1 MNRETK
7 RLVQKQQAQ
16 AERDKVRAANITG
29 RRGAG
34 GTGDGEGPREGRFRR
49 WARFLRE
56 VRLELKKVSWPR
68 RGEVFTYT
76 LVVITT
82 VLIVT
87 AIVFVL
93 DFAFGNTVFKVF
105 S

>member
-1 MNRETK
+1 M
-7 RLVQKQQAQ
+7 VAKQQAQ

-29 RRGAG
+29 KR
-34 GTGDGEGPREGRFRR
+34 GTGDDGEGPPEGRLRR
-49 WARFLRE
+49 WLRFIRE

-68 RGEVFTYT
+68 RAEVVTYT

-87 AIVFVL
+87 ALVFVL
-93 DFAFGNTVFKVF
+93 DFAFANTILEVF

>member
-7 RLVQKQQAQ
+7 RLVKKQQAL

-29 RRGAG
+29 RRG
-34 GTGDGEGPREGRFRR
+34 GDDGDGPREGCLRR
-49 WARFLRE
+49 WARFIRE

-68 RGEVFTYT
+68 RSEVVTYT

-93 DFAFGNTVFKVF
+93 DFAFANTILEVF

>member
-7 RLVQKQQAQ
+7 RLVAKQQAQ

-29 RRGAG
+29 RKG
-34 GTGDGEGPREGRFRR
+34 GGGDDGDGPRETRFRR
-49 WARFLRE
+49 WGRFLRE

-68 RGEVFTYT
+68 RGEVLTYT

-82 VLIVT
+82 VLLVT
-87 AIVFVL
+87 AFVFLL
-93 DFAFGNTVFKVF
+93 DFAFANTILEVF

>member
-7 RLVQKQQAQ
+7 RQVAKQQAQ

-29 RRGAG
+29 RKAA
-34 GTGDGEGPREGRFRR
+34 DPDAPREGRFRR

-76 LVVITT
+76 IVVITT

-87 AIVFVL
+87 AIVFAL
-93 DFAFGNTVFKVF
+93 DAGFVNTVFKVF